1 MVSNFGELQKTVSLI
16 GAKLGAPKSMLLV
29 RESSPEDGTPHV
41 EFKSEGFEYVSSERG
56 YEIFRKHTRSLDE
69 LLFWI
74 ISRVAFN
81 MAVDYELSHRVAGKD
96 SRIMIFEKY
105 LSELSRINKE
115 WGKKA
120 SDEIEAVLL
129 AAPFSDS

>member
-1 MVSNFGELQKTVSLI
+1 MVSNIGELQQAVNLI
-16 GAKLGAPKSMLLV
+16 GDKLGAPKSMLLV
-29 RESSPEDGTPHV
+29 RENSPEDGTPHV
-41 EFKSEGFEYVSSERG
+41 EFKNDGFEYISSERG

-81 MAVDYELSHRVAGKD
+81 MAVEYELHHRVTGKD
-96 SRIMIFEKY
+96 SRRMIFEKY

-115 WGKKA
+115 WEKKA
-120 SDEIEAVLL
+120 SDEIKAILIT
-129 AAPFSDS
+129 APFVDN

>member
-1 MVSNFGELQKTVSLI
+1 MVTNIGELQQAVNLI
-16 GAKLGAPKSMLLV
+16 GDKLGAPKSMLLV
-29 RESSPEDGTPHV
+29 RENSPEDGTPHV
-41 EFKSEGFEYVSSERG
+41 EFKRDGFEYISSERG
-56 YEIFRKHTRSLDE
+56 YELFRKHTRSLDE

-81 MAVDYELSHRVAGKD
+81 MAVEYELHHRVTGKD
-96 SRIMIFEKY
+96 SRRMIFEKY

-120 SDEIEAVLL
+120 SDEIKAILIT
-129 AAPFSDS
+129 APFVDN

>member
-1 MVSNFGELQKTVSLI
+1 M
-16 GAKLGAPKSMLLV
+16 
-29 RESSPEDGTPHV
+29 SPFVP
-41 EFKSEGFEYVSSERG
+41 ERS
-56 YEIFRKHTRSLDE
+56 YEIFRKYTRSLDE

-74 ISRVAFN
+74 ISRVALN

-96 SRIMIFEKY
+96 SRRMIFEKY
-105 LSELSRINKE
+105 LSELSRINNE

>member
-56 YEIFRKHTRSLDE
+56 YEIFRKHTHSLDE

-81 MAVDYELSHRVAGKD
+81 MAVDYELSHRAAGKD

-129 AAPFSDS
+129 AALFSDS